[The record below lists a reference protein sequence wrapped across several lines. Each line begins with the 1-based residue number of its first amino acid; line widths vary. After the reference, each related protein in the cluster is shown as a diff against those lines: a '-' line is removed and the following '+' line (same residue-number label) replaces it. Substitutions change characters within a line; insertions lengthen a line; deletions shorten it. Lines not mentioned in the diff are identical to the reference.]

1 MVDFMKPLDSATLQD
16 ADSATAVL
24 DSDGT
29 GTGWDSQVVLFNDD
43 FNTFDHVIAA
53 LMGVFGHTEP
63 LAEAIAYEA
72 HNTGRAIAEVEP
84 RPDAEKHAA
93 ALRELG
99 LRASVE
105 SV

>member
-1 MVDFMKPLDSATLQD
+1 MKPRDSATLQD

-24 DSDGT
+24 DSTGT

-63 LAEAIAYEA
+63 LAEAIALEA
-72 HNTGRAIAEVEP
+72 HNTGRAIAEVEA

-93 ALRELG
+93 ELRELG
-99 LRASVE
+99 LRATVE

>member
-1 MVDFMKPLDSATLQD
+1 MKPRDSATLQD
-16 ADSATAVL
+16 TDSATAVL
-24 DSDGT
+24 DSTGT
-29 GTGWDSQVVLFNDD
+29 GGGWDSQVILFNDD
-43 FNTFDHVIAA
+43 VNTFDDVIAA

-63 LAEAIAYEA
+63 LAEAIAFEA

-93 ALRELG
+93 ELTALG

>member
-1 MVDFMKPLDSATLQD
+1 MKPRDSATLQD
-16 ADSATAVL
+16 TDSATAVL
-24 DSDGT
+24 DST
-29 GTGWDSQVVLFNDD
+29 GTGSGWDTQVILFNDD
-43 FNTFDHVIAA
+43 VNTFDDVIAA

-63 LAEAIAYEA
+63 LAEAIAFEA

-93 ALRELG
+93 ELTALG

>member
-1 MVDFMKPLDSATLQD
+1 MKPQDSATLQD
-16 ADSATAVL
+16 ANSAAAVL

-43 FNTFDHVIAA
+43 YNTFDHVIAA

-63 LAEAIAYEA
+63 LAEAIAQEA

-93 ALRELG
+93 ELRGLG
-99 LRASVE
+99 LRAAVE

>member
-1 MVDFMKPLDSATLQD
+1 MKPRDTATFQD
-16 ADSATAVL
+16 TDSATAVL
-24 DSDGT
+24 DTT
-29 GTGWDSQVVLFNDD
+29 GNGNGWDSQVVLFNDD
-43 FNTFDHVIAA
+43 VNTIDHVIAA

-63 LAEAIAYEA
+63 LAEAIALEA
-72 HNTGRAIAEVEP
+72 HNTGRAIAEVEA

-93 ALRELG
+93 ALCELG

>member
-1 MVDFMKPLDSATLQD
+1 MNVRDTATLRETD
-16 ADSATAVL
+16 ASTAVC
-24 DSDGT
+24 DSSG
-29 GTGWDSQVVLFNDD
+29 GGGWDSQVILFNDD
-43 FNTFDHVIAA
+43 VNTFDHVIAA

-63 LAEAIAYEA
+63 LAEAIALEA
-72 HNTGRAIAEVEP
+72 HRTGRAIAEVES

-93 ALRELG
+93 ELCGLG